1 MPMQHF
7 KNAQKM
13 DISSLN
19 IEGINAFLQDV
30 ASSNDP
36 NSPISFGFFRME
48 AGSPLEYTYS
58 YDECKIIVEG
68 EMTVEEVGGETV
80 NVSPGDVLFFPKGTK
95 TIFSSKSSGLG
106 FYCGQRKQGE
116 L

>member
-1 MPMQHF
+1 MAMKHF

-19 IEGINAFLQDV
+19 IDGINAYLQDV
-30 ASSNDP
+30 GTSNDADA
-36 NSPISFGFFRME
+36 PISFGFFRME
-48 AGSPLEYTYS
+48 AGNPLEYTYS

-80 NVSPGDVLFFPKGTK
+80 NVSPGDVLFFSKGTK

-106 FYCGQRKQGE
+106 FYCGQRAEGE

>member
-1 MPMQHF
+1 MAMKHI

-13 DISSLN
+13 DVASLN
-19 IEGINAFLQDV
+19 IEGINAFLEDV
-30 ASSNDP
+30 GSSNDA
-36 NSPISFGFFRME
+36 NAPISFGFFRME
-48 AGSPLEYTYS
+48 AGNPLEYTYS
-58 YDECKIIVEG
+58 YDECKVIVEG
-68 EMTVEEVGGETV
+68 EMTIQEVGGQTV

-106 FYCGQRKQGE
+106 FYCGQRKQGV

>member
-1 MPMQHF
+1 MTMKHF

-19 IEGINAFLQDV
+19 MDGINAFLQDV
-30 ASSNDP
+30 GSSNDP
-36 NSPISFGFFRME
+36 DSPISFGFFRME
-48 AGSPLEYTYS
+48 AGNPLEYTYG
-58 YDECKIIVEG
+58 YDECKIIIEG
-68 EMTVEEVGGETV
+68 ELTIEEVGGETV

-95 TIFSSKSSGLG
+95 TVFSSKSSGLG

>member
-1 MPMQHF
+1 MAMKHY

-19 IEGINAFLQDV
+19 IDGVNAFLQDV
-30 ASSNDP
+30 GSSNDADA
-36 NSPISFGFFRME
+36 PISWGFFRME
-48 AGSPLEYTYS
+48 AGNQLEYTYS
-58 YDECKIIVEG
+58 YDECKIIVDG
-68 EMTVEEVGGETV
+68 EMTIQEVGGETV
-80 NVSPGDVLFFPKGTK
+80 NVSPGDVLFFPKGTQ
-95 TIFSSKSSGLG
+95 TIFSSNSSGLG

>member
-1 MPMQHF
+1 MAMKHF

-13 DISSLN
+13 EISSLN
-19 IEGINAFLQDV
+19 IDGVNAFLQDV
-30 ASSNDP
+30 DSSNDP
-36 NSPISFGFFRME
+36 NAPISFGFFRME
-48 AGSPLEYTYS
+48 AGNPLEYTYS

-68 EMTVEEVGGETV
+68 EMTVEEVGGQTV
-80 NVSPGDVLFFPKGTK
+80 DVSPGDVLFFARGTK
-95 TIFSSKSSGLG
+95 TIFTSKSSGLG